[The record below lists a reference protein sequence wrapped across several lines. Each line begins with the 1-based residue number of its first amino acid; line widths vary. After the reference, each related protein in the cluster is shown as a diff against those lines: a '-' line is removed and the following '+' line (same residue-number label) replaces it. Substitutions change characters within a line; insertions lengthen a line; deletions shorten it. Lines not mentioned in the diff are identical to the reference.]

1 MQPKSQESSANFI
14 LRVEQ
19 QSRQINGS
27 EKAMLHCFK
36 VRLDVAMQ
44 SKVEAARKAKLA
56 ATG

>member
-19 QSRQINGS
+19 QRRQINGS
-27 EKAMLHCFK
+27 EEATLHCFK
-36 VRLDVAMQ
+36 VHLDVAMQ
-44 SKVEAARKAKLA
+44 SEVEAARKAKLA